1 MTLVH
6 GWFRR
11 LRKLPAPDKLQKI
24 LSDLIK
30 LSLLAAFA
38 FSLSTGDWT
47 SAFVSIGALI
57 ATLLPSYLAHSF
69 QFRLPAGF
77 EFVLVSFVFAT
88 LFLGEVHGFYTK
100 FWWWDAVLHA
110 GSAVAFGF
118 IGFLILFSLHKD
130 GRFEAA
136 PSLIAFLSFS
146 VAMAIGALWEIF
158 EYGMDVFFGLNMQKS
173 GLDDTMG
180 DLIVDA
186 FGALVAA
193 TSGYF
198 YLHKNR
204 GIGIFHYYLKSYF
217 GRKPLRRWRRKA
229 ELESSET

>member
-1 MTLVH
+1 MHIIRT
-6 GWFRR
+6 WFIR
-11 LRKLPAPDKLQKI
+11 LKKLSAPDKLQKI
-24 LSDLIK
+24 LSELIK
-30 LSLLAAFA
+30 LSLLAAFVY
-38 FSLSTGDWT
+38 SLATGDWT
-47 SAFVSIGALI
+47 SAFVSIGALV
-57 ATLLPSYLAHSF
+57 ATLLPSYLARSY

-130 GRFEAA
+130 ERFSAP

-158 EYGMDVFFGLNMQKS
+158 EFAMDTFFGLNMQKS

-193 TSGYF
+193 VSGYF

-229 ELESSET
+229 QADTL